1 MLKLLLFLHI
11 GLFKMFLFT
20 KTAVIKSDLKQI
32 LLLMCFSAYLS
43 NTFLCNIFIYTFIY
57 RLYAQ
62 INLLVLWLN
71 PLKRTRN
78 HWILGL
84 LVFNV

>member
-1 MLKLLLFLHI
+1 
-11 GLFKMFLFT
+11 MFLFI
-20 KTAVIKSDLKQI
+20 KTAVIKSDLQRI

-43 NTFLCNIFIYTFIY
+43 NTCSYIFSANLYLYFIY

-62 INLLVLWLN
+62 IKLLVLWLN

-78 HWILGL
+78 HCIILGL
-84 LVFNV
+84 LILDLYYSF